1 MGKAVEQL
9 EVMSMLSLCEYVY
22 TNLHI
27 LILLY
32 EFVYSSLPFTFVGL
46 DAMASKTKKASIIQ
60 KKYLKRKQSHKK
72 KINDDPYARR
82 CVTQRAPSADQTCP
96 MRLCIFLTSENEWYL
111 QTNSCLHHKHHPKL
125 EEEAIALSQRDLSEQ
140 QQSLVNVLFGHQIPP
155 TTISKVLSE
164 LNDDDK
170 GTYLPKT
177 LFNYNEK
184 CRNLIDVA
192 NGILPTCSDAEKTI
206 QKLEL

>member
-1 MGKAVEQL
+1 MK
-9 EVMSMLSLCEYVY
+9 
-22 TNLHI
+22 
-27 LILLY
+27 
-32 EFVYSSLPFTFVGL
+32 
-46 DAMASKTKKASIIQ
+46 
-60 KKYLKRKQSHKK
+60 
-72 KINDDPYARR
+72 
-82 CVTQRAPSADQTCP
+82 
-96 MRLCIFLTSENEWYL
+96 
-111 QTNSCLHHKHHPKL
+111 LHHKYHPKL
-125 EEEAIALSQRDLSEQ
+125 KEEAIALSQRDLSEQ